1 MKTRLSAW
9 KYVKNNKRAVA
20 VLVTAL
26 ALSFMAIYVI
36 HVLLQTTVESFKP
49 ITLEI
54 PKKLSYAN
62 LSDKAYVENREDY
75 DTYEDYY
82 TAVEARRAQLMESMR
97 RRQGIENVTYTQIL
111 NCVYQAVVG
120 QLAYEV
126 PLLSPGEIQGFL
138 DHMDAK
144 LVEGRMPSGDG
155 EVLADVTVMKNA
167 GWKIGDWFM
176 KDWYGENFRIVGVI
190 RSKYLVSVGTPM
202 GYTNSGFYL
211 VVYNDETTTDLRSI
225 LKEEGIKLSE
235 EDVFADAAKGRE
247 LFEKDV
253 ENVISTVVSAISLIV
268 TIFLVILVMVSYV
281 SFMRNRVNEYCL
293 YASIGYGRG
302 EIYGMILRETF
313 LTFAMGSVI
322 GLLASL
328 GVGAALTK
336 LVIEPKGLV
345 GKLFYGDRIL
355 SIFGIYVF
363 IMGMLQIPILACIS
377 RIKTIDAIED

>member
-62 LSDKAYVENREDY
+62 LSDKAYGVNREDY
-75 DTYEDYY
+75 DTYEDYDA
-82 TAVEARRAQLMESMR
+82 AVGERRGELMESMK
-97 RRQGIENVTYTQIL
+97 RRQGIENVAYVQIL
-111 NCVYQAVVG
+111 KCLYQAVVG
-120 QLAYEV
+120 QLSYEV

-138 DHMDAK
+138 NHVDAK
-144 LVEGRMPSGDG
+144 LVEGRMPGGDG
-155 EVLADVTVMKNA
+155 EVLVDSAVMKNA
-167 GWKIGDWFM
+167 GWEIGDWFM
-176 KDWYGENFRIVGVI
+176 KDWYGETFRIVGVI

-202 GYTNSGFYL
+202 GHTNSGIYL
-211 VVYNDETTTDLRSI
+211 VVYNDETATDLRSI

-235 EDVFADAAKGRE
+235 EDVIVDAEQGRK

-253 ENVISTVVSAISLIV
+253 EDVIGTVVSVISLIV

-302 EIYGMILRETF
+302 EIYGMILRETL
-313 LTFAMGSVI
+313 LTFAMGSAI

-328 GVGAALTK
+328 GAGAVLTK
-336 LVIEPKGLV
+336 LVIESKGLV
-345 GKLFYGDRIL
+345 GKLIYGDRIL

-363 IMGMLQIPILACIS
+363 IIGMLQIPILACIS
-377 RIKTIDAIED
+377 RIRTIDAIED